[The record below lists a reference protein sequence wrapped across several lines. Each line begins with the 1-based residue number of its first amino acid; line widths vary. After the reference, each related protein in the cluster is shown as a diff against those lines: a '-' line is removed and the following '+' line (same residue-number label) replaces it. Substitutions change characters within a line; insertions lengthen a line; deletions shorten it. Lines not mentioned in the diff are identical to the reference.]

1 MLLVFLVVVVVVVVV
16 KEYREGSH
24 IFSSSSSSSVRFHSS
39 SSSLEKHRKGFR
51 VSVFWIQKKKKREIF
66 LSFFLSKNERKTRSC
81 CPKDFDRLNTR
92 RVARRLETFAKEK
105 TFFFFPQVKGRA
117 LYLFSKKK
125 KKKKKKRHI
134 FVRREEV

>member
-1 MLLVFLVVVVVVVVV
+1 MLLVFLVVVVVVVVVV

-39 SSSLEKHRKGFR
+39 SSSWKNTEKGLGYQSFGF
-51 VSVFWIQKKKKREIF
+51 KKKKREIF

-81 CPKDFDRLNTR
+81 CPKDDRLNTR
-92 RVARRLETFAKEK
+92 RVARRLETFAKE

-117 LYLFSKKK
+117 LYLS
-125 KKKKKKRHI
+125 KKKKKRHI

>member
-1 MLLVFLVVVVVVVVV
+1 MLLVFLVVVVVV

-39 SSSLEKHRKGFR
+39 SSSWKNTEKGLGYQSFGFK
-51 VSVFWIQKKKKREIF
+51 KKKKREIF

-81 CPKDFDRLNTR
+81 CPKDDRLNTR
-92 RVARRLETFAKEK
+92 RVARRLETFAKE

-125 KKKKKKRHI
+125 KKKKRHI

>member
-1 MLLVFLVVVVVVVVV
+1 MLLVFLVVVVVVV

-39 SSSLEKHRKGFR
+39 SSSWKNTEKGLGYQSFGF
-51 VSVFWIQKKKKREIF
+51 KKKKREIF

-81 CPKDFDRLNTR
+81 CPKDDRLNTR
-92 RVARRLETFAKEK
+92 RVARRLETFAKE

>member
-81 CPKDFDRLNTR
+81 CPKDDRLNTR

-125 KKKKKKRHI
+125 KKRHI

>member
-1 MLLVFLVVVVVVVVV
+1 MLLVFLVVVVVVVV

-51 VSVFWIQKKKKREIF
+51 VSVFWIQKMKREIF

-81 CPKDFDRLNTR
+81 CPKDDRLNTR
-92 RVARRLETFAKEK
+92 RVARRLETFAKE

-125 KKKKKKRHI
+125 KKKKKRHI

>member
-1 MLLVFLVVVVVVVVV
+1 MLLVFLVVVVVV

-51 VSVFWIQKKKKREIF
+51 VSVFWIQKKKREIF

-81 CPKDFDRLNTR
+81 CPKDDRLNTR
-92 RVARRLETFAKEK
+92 RVARRLETFAKE

-125 KKKKKKRHI
+125 KKKKKRHI

>member
-1 MLLVFLVVVVVVVVV
+1 MLLVFLVVVVVVVVVV

-81 CPKDFDRLNTR
+81 CPKDDRLNTR
-92 RVARRLETFAKEK
+92 RVARRLETFAKE

>member
-1 MLLVFLVVVVVVVVV
+1 MLLVFLVVVVVVVVVV

-39 SSSLEKHRKGFR
+39 SSSWKNTEKGLGYQSFGF
-51 VSVFWIQKKKKREIF
+51 KKKKREIF

-81 CPKDFDRLNTR
+81 CPKDDRLNTR
-92 RVARRLETFAKEK
+92 RVARRLETFAKE

-125 KKKKKKRHI
+125 KKRHI

>member
-39 SSSLEKHRKGFR
+39 SSSWKNTEKGLGYQSFGF
-51 VSVFWIQKKKKREIF
+51 KKKKRGK
-66 LSFFLSKNERKTRSC
+66 FFSHFFFQKTREKRARVV
-81 CPKDFDRLNTR
+81 PKTTDLIHEGSRVDSRLSRKR
-92 RVARRLETFAKEK
+92 RS
-105 TFFFFPQVKGRA
+105 FFFPQVKGRA

-125 KKKKKKRHI
+125 KKKKKRHI

>member
-92 RVARRLETFAKEK
+92 RVARRLETFAKE
-105 TFFFFPQVKGRA
+105 TFFFSPK
-117 LYLFSKKK
+117 
-125 KKKKKKRHI
+125 
-134 FVRREEV
+134 

>member
-1 MLLVFLVVVVVVVVV
+1 MLLVFLVVVVVVVV

-39 SSSLEKHRKGFR
+39 SSSWKNTEKGLGYQSFGF
-51 VSVFWIQKKKKREIF
+51 KKKKREIF

-92 RVARRLETFAKEK
+92 RVARRLETFAKE

-125 KKKKKKRHI
+125 KKKKKKKKRHI

>member
-39 SSSLEKHRKGFR
+39 SSSWKNTEKGLGYQSFGF
-51 VSVFWIQKKKKREIF
+51 KKKKREIF

-81 CPKDFDRLNTR
+81 CPKDDRLNTR
-92 RVARRLETFAKEK
+92 RVARRLETFAKE

-125 KKKKKKRHI
+125 KKKKKRHI